1 MKHFRKK
8 NIPQDSAT
16 VLINSLAQQK
26 INEGIHIYNLSAG
39 EPKLMPHPDIVSAVT
54 QALEKGH
61 TLYPPVAGI
70 PKLRSLA
77 SQWMNEFYYC
87 SFEKENCLV
96 VNGGK
101 FGLYLVLQLLM
112 EEDDEI
118 IIPSPFWVSYPAL
131 AKLFGGIP
139 VFVETQETEGW
150 KLTPQALKDA
160 CTTKSKF
167 LILNNA
173 SNPTGALYTQS
184 ELQALIETAR
194 EHDLFIIADEVYSAL
209 TYDKHHYISCGSF
222 PEFKDRVIIIQ
233 SCSKNFS
240 MTGWRIGF
248 VFAEQP
254 LIQALTSLISQSTS
268 GVTSISQWAAVG
280 AFQEVNQI
288 SAEVQQCMQQRRDI
302 LIDAFQKYFALS
314 IKPPKSSL
322 YVFISL
328 KNLGSKLQ
336 DSTEFCKRALD
347 EAHVALVP
355 GVAFGKEGYVRLS
368 FGGCETDLVS
378 GIHALAQWLQSSS
391 RKNYS
396 P

>member
-1 MKHFRKK
+1 
-8 NIPQDSAT
+8 
-16 VLINSLAQQK
+16 
-26 INEGIHIYNLSAG
+26 
-39 EPKLMPHPDIVSAVT
+39 MPHPDIVSAVM
-54 QALEKGH
+54 QALEQGH

-77 SQWMNEFYYC
+77 SQWMNEFYNC

-118 IIPSPFWVSYPAL
+118 IIPSPYWVSYPAL
-131 AKLFGGIP
+131 AKLFGGVP
-139 VFVETQETEGW
+139 AFVETQETEGW
-150 KLTPQALKDA
+150 KLTPQALKNA
-160 CTTKSKF
+160 CNTKSKF

-184 ELQALIETAR
+184 ELQALIQTAR
-194 EHDLFIIADEVYSAL
+194 EHDLFVIADEVYSAL
-209 TYDKHHYISCGSF
+209 TYDNHHYTSCGSF
-222 PEFKDRVIIIQ
+222 QEFKDRVIIIQ

-254 LIQALTSLISQSTS
+254 LIQALTALVSQSTS

-288 SAEVQQCMQQRRDI
+288 SAEVQQCMQQRRDT

-328 KNLGSKLQ
+328 KAWDPN
-336 DSTEFCKRALD
+336 
-347 EAHVALVP
+347 
-355 GVAFGKEGYVRLS
+355 
-368 FGGCETDLVS
+368 
-378 GIHALAQWLQSSS
+378 
-391 RKNYS
+391 
-396 P
+396 